1 MFSRKDNVLIDNILS
16 ERVEEFLTRSVIADG
31 FSWHKKADYVRLK
44 VNWRLKGVNQTK
56 NLEFI
61 SF

>member
-44 VNWRLKGVNQTK
+44 VK
-56 NLEFI
+56 LEMKRREWNPLL
-61 SF
+61 